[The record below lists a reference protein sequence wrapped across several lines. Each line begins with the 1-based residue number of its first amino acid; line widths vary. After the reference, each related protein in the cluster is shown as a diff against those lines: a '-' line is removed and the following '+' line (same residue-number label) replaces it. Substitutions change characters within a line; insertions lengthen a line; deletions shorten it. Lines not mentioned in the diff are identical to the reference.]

1 MDSKKSEQKIEDNQ
15 IKIGKY
21 TLIQKLGSGGFS
33 SVYLCEDEN
42 QNKFAL
48 KKIRE
53 VKERYIQQELKALM
67 TIKSPYIVKYVENF
81 VYKEYPIIIMEYCE
95 QGTLDS
101 YLKIYEGGVLQEK
114 KALSMFAYILQGIR
128 AIHEAGF
135 IHRDLK
141 GSNILIQ
148 NGLPKISDFGLARKA
163 TTSQMIQSSSCT
175 PSYAAPEVLQGKQ
188 YGYKVDIWSL
198 GVILYK
204 MIFGSLP
211 FEGSSQTKLI
221 KKIQDLCQGG
231 FQISKAPKKKTQDIS
246 IGLIKLFKEIFV
258 IDYQK
263 RIGFKELYQSSIIQ
277 DQLVDYKETLEFYE
291 IFEQKNDELD
301 VLQSIIKNNDNE
313 DEDEEEELK
322 RRDSLERE
330 DAMITSILVQQKND
344 SSIQEQTKNYTA
356 LINLYGFLIDNYI
369 FFNQKINFMNGTVNK
384 SHFLLLKFFL
394 SKLIYYYIKN
404 LKKILSDK
412 ENVFN
417 LSFNFAQFT
426 FSKTYRQMEER
437 LKMDEQIWCSE
448 FETQY
453 SQISQL
459 QQENYLKIKQYF
471 DETLNE
477 TEKYYEKMPD
487 DIKLPFRA
495 VIMTN
500 LKTFYHSILYDNQL
514 EKKLTITN
522 KTQQN
527 QQKNAKTKH
536 KVNNTNIQKAAQQ
549 SETDLKDTNNKLDIL
564 DLNPPPQLGKQLSA
578 SKFIQLEKD
587 VKATIMLRLA
597 LCASWNRIF
606 SINNVYTLNGNQ
618 LKYDQLITILHKSNY
633 DQCIKQTIA
642 IMEQYF
648 PNLKNFDYNFM

>member
-1 MDSKKSEQKIEDNQ
+1 MDSQKGEQKIEENQ

-21 TLIQKLGSGGFS
+21 SLIQKLGSGGFS

-67 TIKSPYIVKYVENF
+67 TIKSPYIV
-81 VYKEYPIIIMEYCE
+81 
-95 QGTLDS
+95 
-101 YLKIYEGGVLQEK
+101 
-114 KALSMFAYILQGIR
+114 
-128 AIHEAGF
+128 
-135 IHRDLK
+135 
-141 GSNILIQ
+141 
-148 NGLPKISDFGLARKA
+148 
-163 TTSQMIQSSSCT
+163 
-175 PSYAAPEVLQGKQ
+175 
-188 YGYKVDIWSL
+188 DIWSL

-204 MIFGSLP
+204 MLFGCLP
-211 FEGSSQTKLI
+211 FEGSSHSKLI

-246 IGLIKLFKEIFV
+246 LGLIKLFKEIFV

-263 RIGFKELYQSSIIQ
+263 RIGFKELYQNSIIQ
-277 DQLVDYKETLEFYE
+277 DQLINYKDTLEFYE

-301 VLQSIIKNNDNE
+301 VLQSIIKNNENE
-313 DEDEEEELK
+313 EEDEEELK

-344 SSIQEQTKNYTA
+344 SSIQEQAKNYTA

-384 SHFLLLKFFL
+384 SNFLLLKFFL

-404 LKKILSDK
+404 LKKILSEK

-437 LKMDEQIWCSE
+437 LKMDEQIWSNE

-453 SQISQL
+453 SQVQQL
-459 QQENYLKIKQYF
+459 KQEKYPNIKQYF

-477 TEKYYEKMPD
+477 TEKYYEKLPD

-527 QQKNAKTKH
+527 QQKNTKTKH
-536 KVNNTNIQKAAQQ
+536 QLNNPNIQKTAQQ
-549 SETDLKDTNNKLDIL
+549 SETDLKNMNNKLDLL
-564 DLNPPPQLGKQLSA
+564 DLSPPPQLGKQLSA

-633 DQCIKQTIA
+633 EQCIKQTQA

>member
-1 MDSKKSEQKIEDNQ
+1 MDSQKGEQKIEENQ

-21 TLIQKLGSGGFS
+21 SLIQKLGSGGFS

-101 YLKIYEGGVLQEK
+101 YLKLYEGGVMQEK
-114 KALSMFAYILQGIR
+114 KALNMFANILQGIR

-141 GSNILIQ
+141 GSNILMQ
-148 NGLPKISDFGLARKA
+148 NGQPKISDFGLARKA
-163 TTSQMIQSSSCT
+163 TTSQMIQSNSCT

-204 MIFGSLP
+204 MLFGCLP
-211 FEGSSQTKLI
+211 FEGSSHSKLI

-246 IGLIKLFKEIFV
+246 LGLIKLFKEIFV

-263 RIGFKELYQSSIIQ
+263 RIGFKELYQNSIIQ
-277 DQLVDYKETLEFYE
+277 DQLINYKDTLEFYE

-301 VLQSIIKNNDNE
+301 VLQSIIKNNENE
-313 DEDEEEELK
+313 EEDEEELK

-344 SSIQEQTKNYTA
+344 SSIQEQAKNYTA

-384 SHFLLLKFFL
+384 SNFLLLKFFL

-404 LKKILSDK
+404 LKKILSEK

-437 LKMDEQIWCSE
+437 LKMDEQIWSNE

-453 SQISQL
+453 SQVQQL
-459 QQENYLKIKQYF
+459 KQEKYPNIKQYF

-477 TEKYYEKMPD
+477 TEKYYEKLPD

-527 QQKNAKTKH
+527 QQKNTKTKH
-536 KVNNTNIQKAAQQ
+536 QLNNPNIQKTAQQ
-549 SETDLKDTNNKLDIL
+549 SETDLKNMNNKLDLL
-564 DLNPPPQLGKQLSA
+564 DLSPPPQLGKQLSA

-633 DQCIKQTIA
+633 EQCIKQTQA